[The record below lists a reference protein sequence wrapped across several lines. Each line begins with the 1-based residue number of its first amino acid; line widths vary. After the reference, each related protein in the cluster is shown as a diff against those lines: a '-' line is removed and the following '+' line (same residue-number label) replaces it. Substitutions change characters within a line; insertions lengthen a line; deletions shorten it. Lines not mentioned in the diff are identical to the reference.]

1 MEVTYIILLILATL
15 AVALFFRK
23 RSLLC
28 TPLYIGFL
36 FFTLTIETIA
46 HILKYTYNA
55 SNHGV
60 YNVYIYVSFICWFWW
75 LTKKENAKPQL
86 SFWISST
93 LLIAA
98 AIIENLFIVNLWGI
112 TSLAFAV
119 GTLTYVIL
127 FILKIYKAFAI
138 SDTLIPGY
146 ELIFLCAGLGF
157 YVSFFLDILLYPTG
171 LLSNPFWNGYTLDQI
186 ISRVVNFYYYFAMAF
201 SIWLGVPK
209 HQNAPSYSRFVRK

>member
-36 FFTLTIETIA
+36 FFTLTIEIIA
-46 HILKYTYNA
+46 HILKYTYKA

-60 YNVYIYVSFICWFWW
+60 YNVYLYVSFICWFWW
-75 LTKKENAKPQL
+75 LTKKDNAKPQL
-86 SFWISST
+86 SFWIASS

-98 AIIENLFIVNLWGI
+98 AIFENLFIINLWGF

-119 GTLTYVIL
+119 GTISYVIL
-127 FILKIYKAFAI
+127 FIQKIYKAFAI
-138 SDTLIPGY
+138 TDTLIPVY
-146 ELIFLCAGLGF
+146 ELVFLCAGLGF
-157 YVSFFLDILLYPTG
+157 YVIFLFDILLYPTG
-171 LLSNPFWNGYTLDQI
+171 LLSNPAWKAYTLDQI
-186 ISRVVNFYYYFAMAF
+186 ISRIVNFYFYITMAI
-201 SIWLGVPK
+201 SIWLSTIRPK
-209 HQNAPSYSRFVRK
+209 EIV